1 MSEQQSFDEARKDA
15 MEEADTQARPLRFD
29 SPNSVDAR
37 TASNSSQ
44 IVQVETLGR
53 TGLLVML
60 VMFVVIV
67 GLAIL
72 AGFALGAG
80 EERDESV
87 DDRLRQMN
95 SRVSVVEY
103 DLSKICGA
111 LLAKEVVEA
120 CH

>member
-1 MSEQQSFDEARKDA
+1 VRQRS
-15 MEEADTQARPLRFD
+15 PGGVD
-29 SPNSVDAR
+29 SSTAPNSA
-37 TASNSSQ
+37 Q

-53 TGLLVML
+53 TGLVVML
-60 VMFVVIV
+60 VMFGVIV
-67 GLAIL
+67 AVGIL
-72 AGFALGAG
+72 AGYALGAG

-87 DDRLRQMN
+87 DTRLQQMN